1 MLFYVFNQEIVN
13 ILSTAKI
20 KKEQR
25 IASNRMQETEHG
37 EKTKTRRELISKAEQ
52 TLFREFESLSVFEFF
67 AYVIFTLT
75 VRRYSFF

>member
-52 TLFREFESLSVFEFF
+52 TLFREFETLSVEFF
-67 AYVIFTLT
+67 AYVIFALT
-75 VRRYSFF
+75 VCHNSFS